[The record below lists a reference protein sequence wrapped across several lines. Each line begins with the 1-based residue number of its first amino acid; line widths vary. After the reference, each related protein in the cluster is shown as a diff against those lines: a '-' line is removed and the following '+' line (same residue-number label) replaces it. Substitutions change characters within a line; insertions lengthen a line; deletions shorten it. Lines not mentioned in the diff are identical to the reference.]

1 MMIKINE
8 TIIVEGIYDK
18 VKLEQFIDAV
28 IFTTNGFA
36 LFKDTKSM
44 GLIKRLAEKNGIVI
58 LTDSDRAGFL
68 IRNHIKS
75 FVQNQYIKH
84 AYIPEIHGKEKRKA
98 YPGKEGL
105 LGVEGVDEDI
115 IVNALM
121 DAGCSLDGKKKENSI
136 TKIDL
141 YRDGLTGKPGSSALR
156 AHLLL
161 ELSLPSRISTNSLL
175 QILNALYSF
184 EEYKSLMG
192 MHH

>member
-105 LGVEGVDEDI
+105 LGVEGVDEDM

-121 DAGCSLDGKKKENSI
+121 NAGCSLDGKKKENSI

>member
-121 DAGCSLDGKKKENSI
+121 NAGCSLDGKKKENSI

>member
-18 VKLEQFIDAV
+18 VKLEQFIDAI

-105 LGVEGVDEDI
+105 LGVEGVDEDM

-121 DAGCSLDGKKKENSI
+121 NAGCSLDGKKKENSI